1 MTGPVVLDNTVLSNF
16 ALVDAVELV
25 KRLWEGVAGLT
36 PAVLAEYKAGASHGT
51 SPAGA
56 WADLPVLTLTE
67 NEAAF
72 VATLSTRLGAGE
84 RASLAVAVHRR
95 GLLASDDRD
104 ARNAARQHGVP
115 TTGTLGILAACVRL
129 GYLGRNEGNAL
140 LAKMIVAGYRSPV
153 TNLDQLLDV

>member
-104 ARNAARQHGVP
+104 ARNAARQHGV
-115 TTGTLGILAACVRL
+115 LAACVRL